1 MADSIARFTF
11 EDSAIRGEHVALE
24 HSYQELLAI
33 HHYPPVV
40 ARLLGEMAAA
50 ACLLAQTI
58 KFDGTLTLQ
67 VRSGGEIPLIMAEVD
82 NHLQFRAIARQ
93 AQQASSPY
101 FANLLRQGQLCL
113 TIQPRGGKPYQGI
126 VSLDDHSLASSLESY
141 FGQSEQLPTRFWLGA
156 DGQRA
161 AGLLLQQM
169 PGADGSDHWQHLQQL
184 AATVTPEE
192 LLTVERETLLYH
204 LYHQDNLRLHPEQPA
219 RFHCTCNRQRLEQ
232 VLVSLGRT
240 ELDDIIAERGLI
252 EVNCEFCNRF
262 YQFDPA
268 DVATLFALEAPPQSH

>member
-11 EDSAIRGEHVALE
+11 DNSAVRGEHVALA

-82 NHLQFRAIARQ
+82 NHQQFRAIARR
-93 AQQASSPY
+93 AQQASSPH
-101 FANLLRQGQLCL
+101 FASLFHQGQLCL
-113 TIQPRGGKPYQGI
+113 TLQPRGGKPYQGI
-126 VSLDDHSLASSLESY
+126 VSLDDHSLASSLENY
-141 FGQSEQLPTRFWLGA
+141 FAQSEQLPTRLWLAA
-156 DGQRA
+156 DGERA

-169 PGADGSDHWQHLQQL
+169 PGADAGDHWRHLQQL

-192 LLTVERETLLYH
+192 LLTLERETLLYR
-204 LYHQDNLRLHPEQPA
+204 LYHQDHPRLHPPQA
-219 RFHCTCNRQRLEQ
+219 VRFHCSCNRQRLEQ
-232 VLVSLGRT
+232 VLMSLGRD
-240 ELDDIIAERGLI
+240 ELDDILAERGLI
-252 EVNCEFCNRF
+252 DVNCEFCNRF
-262 YQFDPA
+262 YQFDGA
-268 DVATLFALEAPPQSH
+268 DVAALFSPEAPQQSH